1 MRSIVM
7 RTRRRSLMIFWLVIQ
22 LLLGQQLALAHMIGH
37 VGNHS
42 AYASSSAAANA
53 EDDDGHDAPHAL
65 AEVCTTCLAVA
76 ALDFAVP
83 ATAASVLAT
92 SAASL
97 SLVIAVSPAPTFA
110 RYAPFHSRAPPT
122 LHR

>member
-1 MRSIVM
+1 MRRFVTRI
-7 RTRRRSLMIFWLVIQ
+7 RRRALMIFWLVIQ

-37 VGNHS
+37 VGNHNAS
-42 AYASSSAAANA
+42 ASSSAAAIV
-53 EDDDGHDAPHAL
+53 DDDDEHDAPHAL

-83 ATAASVLAT
+83 APAASMLAT
-92 SAASL
+92 SVASL
-97 SLVIAVSPAPTFA
+97 SLIFAVSPAPTFA